1 MRPSF
6 PSSQRPLPLFT
17 GEEAPELQGHP
28 SPGNGAGVKILL
40 GDLLDIPEM
49 NHSSSSQAPIPSWV
63 SVAVADV
70 REQS

>member
-1 MRPSF
+1 MRPAF

-17 GEEAPELQGHP
+17 VEEAPELQGHP
-28 SPGNGAGVKILL
+28 SPGNGAGVKIPL

-49 NHSSSSQAPIPSWV
+49 NHSSSSQVPIPSWV

-70 REQS
+70 REPS